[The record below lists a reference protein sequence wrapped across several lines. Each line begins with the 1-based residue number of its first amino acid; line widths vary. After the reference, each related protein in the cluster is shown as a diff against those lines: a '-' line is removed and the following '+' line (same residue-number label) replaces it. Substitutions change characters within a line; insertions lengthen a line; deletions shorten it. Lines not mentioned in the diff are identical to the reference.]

1 MLKLEWLK
9 CVDIYIDGFYNFLMI
24 EYLIIK
30 GLIKYVKSVIIILM
44 IDGNYDQ
51 FSLFRKLLEVLW
63 YIEEIVNEFNIFIEC

>member
-44 IDGNYDQ
+44 IDGNYD
-51 FSLFRKLLEVLW
+51 
-63 YIEEIVNEFNIFIEC
+63 